1 MMAPFSLMSLGAN
14 LLVKS
19 LGLFSSASVVRC
31 SCVAPVLKSFSTT
44 AGGPPKRPL
53 TAYMTYVKEMHP
65 TISRQNPGI
74 KNVDIVRKLAQQW
87 KTLTP
92 EQKQTFQDASSAS
105 REQYKLALE
114 KYKAQLT
121 PAQTAALAVEKR
133 QKVAKRKAIRRK
145 KELNSLGKPKRPR
158 SAFNIFMSE
167 HFEEAKGTNMQVKM
181 DFSSSYSR
189 FRFYTTKMKSLRD
202 DWERFSATQKQM
214 YIQLAEDD
222 KVRYKNEIKS
232 WEEHM
237 IEIGREDLVRRKERR
252 AIKAKTTKDIKKKS
266 KVGVLKAKAPKKKTG
281 TAVKKT

>member
-1 MMAPFSLMSLGAN
+1 MMAPFSLMSVGAN

-44 AGGPPKRPL
+44 TGGPPKRPL
-53 TAYMTYVKEMHP
+53 TAYMRYVKEMHP
-65 TISRQNPGI
+65 TISSQNPGV

-87 KTLTP
+87 KVLTP
-92 EQKQTFQDASSAS
+92 EQKQPFQDASSAS

-133 QKVAKRKAIRRK
+133 QKVAKRKALRRK

-167 HFEEAKGTNMQVKM
+167 HFEEAKGTNMQ
-181 DFSSSYSR
+181 
-189 FRFYTTKMKSLRD
+189 TKMKSLRD
-202 DWERFSATQKQM
+202 DWERFSKTQKQM

-222 KVRYKNEIKS
+222 RVRYKNEIKS

-252 AIKAKTTKDIKKKS
+252 AIKAKTTNGIKKKS
-266 KVGVLKAKAPKKKTG
+266 KVTVVKAKAPKKKTG
-281 TAVKKT
+281 TAVKKTVKSTKK

>member
-1 MMAPFSLMSLGAN
+1 MPPFSLMSLGAN

-44 AGGPPKRPL
+44 TGGPPKRPL

-167 HFEEAKGTNMQVKM
+167 HFEEAKGTNMQ
-181 DFSSSYSR
+181 
-189 FRFYTTKMKSLRD
+189 TKMKSLRD
-202 DWERFSATQKQM
+202 DWERFSATQKQVSFA
-214 YIQLAEDD
+214 LS
-222 KVRYKNEIKS
+222 IKS
-232 WEEHM
+232 SSHYGSVPLSCE
-237 IEIGREDLVRRKERR
+237 L
-252 AIKAKTTKDIKKKS
+252 
-266 KVGVLKAKAPKKKTG
+266 P
-281 TAVKKT
+281 AVF

>member
-1 MMAPFSLMSLGAN
+1 MMAPFSLMSVGAN

-44 AGGPPKRPL
+44 TGGPPKRPL

-74 KNVDIVRKLAQQW
+74 KNVDIVRKLAEQW
-87 KTLTP
+87 KMLTL
-92 EQKQTFQDASSAS
+92 EQKQPFQDASSAS
-105 REQYKLALE
+105 REQYKLVLE

-167 HFEEAKGTNMQVKM
+167 HFEEAKGTNMQ
-181 DFSSSYSR
+181 
-189 FRFYTTKMKSLRD
+189 TKMKSLRD
-202 DWERFSATQKQM
+202 DWERFNATQKQM

-266 KVGVLKAKAPKKKTG
+266 KVRVLKAKAPKKKTG
-281 TAVKKT
+281 TAVKKTVESTKK

>member
-1 MMAPFSLMSLGAN
+1 MMAPFSLMSVGAN

-19 LGLFSSASVVRC
+19 FGLFSSASVVRC

-44 AGGPPKRPL
+44 TGGPPKRPL
-53 TAYMTYVKEMHP
+53 TAYITYVKEMHP
-65 TISRQNPGI
+65 TISRQNPGV

-87 KTLTP
+87 KMLTP
-92 EQKQTFQDASSAS
+92 EQKQPFQDASLAS
-105 REQYKLALE
+105 KEQYKLAVE
-114 KYKAQLT
+114 KYKAQLS
-121 PAQTAALAVEKR
+121 PAQTAALAIEKR

-167 HFEEAKGTNMQVKM
+167 HFEEAKGTNMQ
-181 DFSSSYSR
+181 
-189 FRFYTTKMKSLRD
+189 TKMKSLRD

-252 AIKAKTTKDIKKKS
+252 AIKAKPTKDRKKS
-266 KVGVLKAKAPKKKTG
+266 KVTVLKAKAPKKKTE
-281 TAVKKT
+281 TAVKKTVKSAKK

>member
-1 MMAPFSLMSLGAN
+1 MMAPFSLMSVGAN

-31 SCVAPVLKSFSTT
+31 SCVAPVLKSFSTST
-44 AGGPPKRPL
+44 GGPPKRPL

-65 TISRQNPGI
+65 TFSRQNPGV

-87 KTLTP
+87 KMLTA
-92 EQKQTFQDASSAS
+92 EQKQPFQAASSAS

-121 PAQTAALAVEKR
+121 PAQTEALAVEKR

-145 KELNSLGKPKRPR
+145 K
-158 SAFNIFMSE
+158 
-167 HFEEAKGTNMQVKM
+167 
-181 DFSSSYSR
+181 
-189 FRFYTTKMKSLRD
+189 TKMKSLRD

-237 IEIGREDLVRRKERR
+237 VEIGRDDLVRRKERR
-252 AIKAKTTKDIKKKS
+252 AVKAKTTKDKKKKS
-266 KVGVLKAKAPKKKTG
+266 KVTVLKAKAPKKKTV
-281 TAVKKT
+281 TTVKKTAKTTKK

>member
-1 MMAPFSLMSLGAN
+1 MMAPFGLMSVGAN

-44 AGGPPKRPL
+44 TGGPPKRPM

-65 TISRQNPGI
+65 TISRQNPGV

-87 KTLTP
+87 KMLTP
-92 EQKQTFQDASSAS
+92 EQKQPFQNASLSY
-105 REQYKLALE
+105 REQYKFALE

-121 PAQTAALAVEKR
+121 PAQTAALAVEKQ

-158 SAFNIFMSE
+158 GAFNIFMSE
-167 HFEEAKGTNMQVKM
+167 HFEEAKGSTIQ
-181 DFSSSYSR
+181 S
-189 FRFYTTKMKSLRD
+189 KMKSLRD

-237 IEIGREDLVRRKERR
+237 IEIGRADLVRGKERR
-252 AIKAKTTKDIKKKS
+252 AVKAKTTKDTKKKIT
-266 KVGVLKAKAPKKKTG
+266 VLKAKAPKKKT
-281 TAVKKT
+281 AVKKTVKSTKK